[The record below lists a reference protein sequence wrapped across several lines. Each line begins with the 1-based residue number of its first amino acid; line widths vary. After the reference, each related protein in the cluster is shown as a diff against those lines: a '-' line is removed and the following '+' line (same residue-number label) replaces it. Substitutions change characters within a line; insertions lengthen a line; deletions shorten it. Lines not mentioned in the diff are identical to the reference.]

1 MLSKDYRE
9 QIQNDAKKF
18 PTAQSAVLDA
28 LYVVQDEAGYVTEEG
43 MCEVAEL
50 LGMPY
55 ADVRA
60 VASFYTMFMKRP
72 SGRYVLNVCTT
83 LSCSLLG
90 AEHLV
95 DYLSD
100 KLGVKVGETTP
111 DGMFT
116 LRTVECLGDCGNAPV
131 MMVGDTYYE
140 NLTPEKLDSLLD
152 ELRKKSQEVSG

>member
-1 MLSKDYRE
+1 MLSKESKECIRKF
-9 QIQNDAKKF
+9 AKRF
-18 PTAQSAVLDA
+18 PIAQSAVLDA
-28 LYVVQDEAGYVTEEG
+28 LYIVQNEAGYVTEEG
-43 MCEVAEL
+43 MREVAEL

-55 ADVRA
+55 VDVRA
-60 VASFYTMFMKRP
+60 VASFYTMFLKRP
-72 SGRYVLNVCTT
+72 SGRYVLDVCTT

-90 AEHLV
+90 AEHLA

-100 KLGVKVGETTP
+100 KLGIEVGETTP

-116 LRTVECLGDCGNAPV
+116 LRTVQCLGDCGNVPV

-152 ELRKKSQEVSG
+152 ELRIKAQEVSG